1 MDLEVVVDLDE
12 VRDFVESEKFAQF
25 LLANTTEF
33 SSAAFILQSLLNAIE
48 CAAQQID
55 NTENI

>member
-1 MDLEVVVDLDE
+1 MDFETIVDLDD
-12 VRDFVESEKFAQF
+12 VKRFVESEKFAQF

-33 SSAAFILQSLLNAIE
+33 STAAFILQTLLDAVE
-48 CAAQQID
+48 EAAQQID